1 MPRKQGSRRHL
12 SSRKV
17 KSTPSL
23 RKSKSV
29 KVLDELAKSLPTAMK
44 KMKSKSKSKSKST
57 SKSTSKSKSKSVKK
71 IDHKIETLNEKI
83 SKLERQLSEQRH
95 LKNIEQHEIGI
106 DSIVH
111 ALDELKETKEDALSK
126 ELFDKLRLELSKPGT
141 MGLHE
146 IFDNKRYKKLKF
158 SDNTVFYI
166 YRVASGAD
174 GTVYRCVYKG
184 STTAIKLIQIPQR
197 STDKKQMESYKELMK
212 EIYLLSQFNTLGDDS
227 PFLRYHNYYFENN
240 HLLIMME
247 FFEGE
252 ELKSISRVRSNKQKY
267 NVFTFLMNAVFQMHK
282 LHIVHTDL
290 HFGNVLY
297 KNDVDMKIIDM
308 GRATCYNDEVKHDYC
323 SKKDKKI
330 KHAWVDGFSEGFTQ
344 IAPWRKYNCGKSMN
358 SRVPTSRPFLGH
370 GCGMRDLMA
379 GDLWA
384 VLYKCSPTVYR
395 NYLSKEF
402 HEKVRQNYRITGKNT
417 WDLAINRFFNELPDL
432 YRDLCLHYH
441 PKTDFYELKDDFKK
455 FYGIQELEPEPEPE
469 PEPERDVKENE
480 KVSSSD
486 DEDAF

>member
-1 MPRKQGSRRHL
+1 
-12 SSRKV
+12 
-17 KSTPSL
+17 
-23 RKSKSV
+23 
-29 KVLDELAKSLPTAMK
+29 
-44 KMKSKSKSKSKST
+44 
-57 SKSTSKSKSKSVKK
+57 
-71 IDHKIETLNEKI
+71 
-83 SKLERQLSEQRH
+83 
-95 LKNIEQHEIGI
+95 
-106 DSIVH
+106 
-111 ALDELKETKEDALSK
+111 LSK
-126 ELFDKLRLELSKPGT
+126 ELFDKLRVELSNLSNPFKKA
-141 MGLHE
+141 MGLHG
-146 IFDNKRYKKLKF
+146 IFDNKRYKKLIF
-158 SDNTVFYI
+158 NDNTSFSI

-184 STTAIKLIQIPQR
+184 ATTAIKLIQIPQR

-227 PFLRYHNYYFENN
+227 PFLRYHNYYFEKN

-252 ELKSISRVRSNKQKY
+252 ELKSISRVRSNKEKY
-267 NVFTFLMNAVFQMHK
+267 NVFTFLIDAVFQMHK
-282 LHIVHTDL
+282 LNIVHTDL

-308 GRATCYNDEVKHDYC
+308 GRAVCYNDEVKHDYC

-330 KHAWVDGFSEGFTQ
+330 KHAWPAGFSEGYTQ
-344 IAPWRKYNCGKSMN
+344 IAPWRKYNCGKSMG
-358 SRVPTSRPFLGH
+358 SVPTSRPFLGH

-384 VLYKCSPTVYR
+384 VLYKCAPSVFR

-402 HEKVRQNYRITGKNT
+402 HEKVRHHNRITGKNT
-417 WDLAINRFFNELPDL
+417 WDIAINRFFNELPHL

-441 PKTDFYELKDDFKK
+441 PKAKYFDLKDDFKK
-455 FYGIQELEPEPEPE
+455 FYDIQELEPEPEPE
-469 PEPERDVKENE
+469 PEPETESDVEN
-480 KVSSSD
+480 SD